1 MVGDGASCHFTQIK
15 LKHDITMKQQIL
27 KTIFYPIVLG
37 ILSQTALGQSVKDL
51 DFLIGTWE
59 VEETLY
65 PGTDREYKEKG
76 MRTCEYYLM
85 ETFIKCEAETVVSK
99 TGKKRAYVYLI
110 NYNKWEKYYQAINFA
125 HDYPAY
131 SHQQW
136 YLDAQKK
143 EIRIVMP
150 QNAKR
155 DRFFRSKISFKNP
168 DRMIWEG
175 WQSQFTEA
183 KDWFYVFKDVGVRVK

>member
-1 MVGDGASCHFTQIK
+1 MKKVVLKIMFSFT
-15 LKHDITMKQQIL
+15 LL
-27 KTIFYPIVLG
+27 VLG
-37 ILSQTALGQSVKDL
+37 FESGQAQSIKDL

-65 PGTDREYKEKG
+65 PGTDKEYKEKG
-76 MRTCEYYLM
+76 TRSCEYYMLDS
-85 ETFIKCEAETVVSK
+85 FIKCEAETTVSK
-99 TGKKRAYVYLI
+99 TGKNRVYVYLI
-110 NYNKWEKYYQAINFA
+110 NYNKWGEYYQAINFSN
-125 HDYPAY
+125 DYPAY

-136 YLDAQKK
+136 YLDVDKK

-150 QNAKR
+150 ENAKK

-175 WQSQFTEA
+175 WQSRFDEE
-183 KDWFYVFKDVGVRVK
+183 KEWFYVFKDVGERVK